1 MTSPNTFSSEI
12 ENKTAVL
19 ATTDFRNSQVP
30 FGIKESDRR
39 AHLYLIGKTGT
50 GKSTLLETLM
60 RHDIEVRNGFAL
72 LDPHGDLVNKIRAL
86 VPPEHQDDLI
96 DFDVS
101 DERQPYGF
109 NPLAGIHPERRS
121 LAASGMLSVFKHLWS
136 DSWGPRLEH
145 LLRNSLLTLLEQQN
159 ATLADILRLFDD
171 KEYRRRCAARLS
183 NAQVKKFWLSE
194 YEKYPERLRAEA
206 IAPVQNKVGAFVTN
220 PLLSR
225 ILTKPEKSLNLR
237 KVIDSG
243 KILLVNLAKGKIGE
257 DTALL
262 LGSLLISRIGLAAL
276 SRSDI
281 PENERRDYYL
291 YLDEFHSFT
300 TLSLAQ
306 MLSELRK
313 YRLNLILAHQYLAQ
327 LEIPIKDAV
336 LGNVGTII
344 AFRIGATDAELLAP
358 EFAPEIT
365 ATDLTN
371 LPNYHIYL
379 KMMIDGAVSKP
390 FSAVTLDPNSA
401 ASERYLSQQKV
412 SQTQT
417 DNLMP
422 NQNYTIEPDSS

>member
-1 MTSPNTFSSEI
+1 MTSPNTFSNER

-19 ATTDFRNSQVP
+19 ATTDFRNNRVP
-30 FGIKESDRR
+30 FGIKETDRR

-60 RHDIEVRNGFAL
+60 RHDIKAGNGFAL
-72 LDPHGDLVNKIRAL
+72 LDPHGDLVQKICDL
-86 VPPEHQDDLI
+86 VPFERQSDLI

-109 NPLAGIHPERRS
+109 NPLVGIRPERRS
-121 LAASGMLSVFKHLWS
+121 LAASGMLSVFKHLWN

-145 LLRNSLLTLLEQQN
+145 LLRNSLLTLLEQRN

-171 KEYRRRCAARLS
+171 KDYRRKCVANLS
-183 NAQVKKFWLSE
+183 NQQVKKFWLSE
-194 YEKYPERLRAEA
+194 YEKYPERLRGEA

-220 PLLSR
+220 PLLNR
-225 ILTKPEKSLNLR
+225 ILTRPEKPLNLR
-237 KVIDSG
+237 SIMDSG

-262 LGSLLISRIGLAAL
+262 LGSLLISRMGLAAL
-276 SRSDI
+276 SRADT
-281 PENERRDYYL
+281 PEEERRDYYL

-327 LEIPIKDAV
+327 LEIPIKDAI
-336 LGNVGTII
+336 LGNAGTMI
-344 AFRIGATDAELLAP
+344 AFRIGATDAELIAP

-390 FSAVTLDPNSA
+390 FSAVTI
-401 ASERYLSQQKV
+401 
-412 SQTQT
+412 T
-417 DNLMP
+417 
-422 NQNYTIEPDSS
+422 PDSIKNPQPEFDDTS